1 MRHHTI
7 PARLLGIGLP
17 LMMIVGTAAAVL
29 LFDGLLFWEAAV
41 LAIMLAPTDAGI
53 GQAVVTNAN
62 VPVRIR
68 QALNIESGLNDGLA
82 MPFLLLAVSF
92 VAETEQANGL
102 TGWVSS
108 AVVSLVVGALVGIA
122 VGFLG
127 GHLIAWGARSRWM
140 SGGMQKISGVVLA
153 LLAYALADGFGGNGF
168 IAAFCMGAAAANA
181 APPRLT
187 EAVRAFEEIEVEI
200 LMILTFMVVYG
211 ATMLP
216 LALDSV
222 NGIALIYALLSLAVI
237 RPLTVALSLVG
248 RKLQPLTVGFLG
260 WFGPR
265 GIASI
270 LYVFIVMES
279 DLDGM
284 DIIYDTVMLTVLI
297 SIFAHGMTAAP
308 GAKWYASATRRQG
321 GCRQRRDAGSA
332 GDAAALPGSQRC
344 KPRLNGRY
352 ARLRR
357 RMLDAG
363 SGIAY
368 PVPSPP
374 DLYRIGASHLTLLG
388 EDCMKDTL
396 IPVGAKVE
404 CTDGHAGFVSTVIV
418 DPVRREVTHLVVQT
432 SKDAD
437 RMVHLDK
444 MGRTDPRRCI

>member
-1 MRHHTI
+1 MEHASAGIVAICIGILLVAAISGRIRNSVITLPMAYVALGLVISPAGLGLVSIDLDNEFIQIVAEFTLVLVLASDASRIKLRALVRHHTI

-17 LMMIVGTAAAVL
+17 LMMIIGTAAAVF
-29 LFDGLLFWEAAV
+29 LFDGLQFWEAAV
-41 LAIMLAPTDAGI
+41 LAIMLAPTDAGL
-53 GQAVVTNAN
+53 GQAVVTNPN

-92 VAETEQANGL
+92 VEETERALGL
-102 TGWVSS
+102 TGWVSQ
-108 AVVSLVVGALVGIA
+108 AVGSLIVGALVGIA

-140 SGGMQKISGVVLA
+140 SGGMQKISGIVLA

-187 EAVRAFEEIEVEI
+187 ETVRAFEEIEVEI

-222 NGIALIYALLSLAVI
+222 TGTALIYAVLSLAII
-237 RPLTVALSLVG
+237 RPLTVVLSLIG
-248 RKLQPLTVGFLG
+248 KRLQPLTVGFLG

-270 LYVFIVMES
+270 LYVFIVMETE
-279 DLDGM
+279 LAGM
-284 DIIYDTVMLTVLI
+284 GIIYDTVMLTVLI

-308 GAKWYASATRRQG
+308 GAKWYASRLAAKVDG
-321 GCRQRRDAGSA
+321 GSDEMQEV
-332 GDAAALPGSQRC
+332 PEM
-344 KPRLNGRY
+344 P
-352 ARLRR
+352 LR
-357 RMLDAG
+357 
-363 SGIAY
+363 Y
-368 PVPSPP
+368 PV
-374 DLYRIGASHLTLLG
+374 YNVASQ
-388 EDCMKDTL
+388 D
-396 IPVGAKVE
+396 
-404 CTDGHAGFVSTVIV
+404 
-418 DPVRREVTHLVVQT
+418 
-432 SKDAD
+432 
-437 RMVHLDK
+437 
-444 MGRTDPRRCI
+444 